1 MKDKIESIIDR
12 YNGIEKLMAD
22 QDVLSNLDKLKDLA
36 KEYKQLEPIV
46 MTGKKYIKAMVHVL
60 TFLVAIII
68 KSLWKLI
75 QMQK

>member
-46 MTGKKYIKAMVHVL
+46 MAGKEYIKIL
-60 TFLVAIII
+60 TRHG
-68 KSLWKLI
+68 
-75 QMQK
+75 Q